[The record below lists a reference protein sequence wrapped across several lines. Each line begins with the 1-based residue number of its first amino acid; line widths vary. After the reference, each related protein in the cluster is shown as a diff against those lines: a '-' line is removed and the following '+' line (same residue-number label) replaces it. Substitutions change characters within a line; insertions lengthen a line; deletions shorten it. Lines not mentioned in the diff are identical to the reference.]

1 MKNLLLILALFV
13 GNSFADAESLESK
26 IISLAKTTS
35 PEEIENFSSL
45 FSPKIDKTKTIMFF
59 YFGVKDG
66 QQLEDTAIRLS
77 ETFPS
82 TSVIDE
88 DVLLNFLYLESE
100 GKKFGLSAKEYAA
113 IYESFVQFNYE
124 SGNKYN
130 GQVKNENT
138 LHGKGTFTW
147 SDGKKYVGDFKEG
160 TNEGK
165 GTFYWPDGDKYV
177 GDFKKGKSDGKG
189 TYTWSDGKKYVGDF
203 KENLRSGKGTMTWP
217 DGKKYV
223 GDFKEGKRDGKGTTT
238 FPNGDKYVGDYKK
251 DERTGKGSFTWS
263 DGEKYVGDFVDGW
276 RTGKGTHTLL
286 NGDVYEGEQKKNIRH
301 GFGKY
306 TFADGSVLEGFWENG
321 ANPKK
326 VEARNKKQFVPY
338 AVCLGGNKEPQIKT
352 LINLFSS
359 NNNPAAVSYMLDVGC
374 NNSWGT
380 PIPGKDLEEFTRN
393 RNFVGVKSKEYMSGI
408 GWIYAMIQV
417 DDWDSY

>member
-13 GNSFADAESLESK
+13 GNSFANAEWLESELNS
-26 IISLAKTTS
+26 IGMTTENFTS
-35 PEEIENFSSL
+35 IFPSEEIENFSSL
-45 FSPKIDKTKTIMFF
+45 FSPKIDKTKTLMFF

-66 QQLEDTAIRLS
+66 QQLEDTAMRLS

-82 TSVIDE
+82 IMDIDE
-88 DVLLNFLYLESE
+88 DVLLNFLAIESQ

-113 IYESFVQFNYE
+113 IYQSFVQLTWK
-124 SGNKYN
+124 SGKKYN
-130 GQVKNENT
+130 GQVQNENIP
-138 LHGKGTFTW
+138 HGKGI
-147 SDGKKYVGDFKEG
+147 
-160 TNEGK
+160 
-165 GTFYWPDGDKYV
+165 
-177 GDFKKGKSDGKG
+177 
-189 TYTWSDGKKYVGDF
+189 
-203 KENLRSGKGTMTWP
+203 MTWP
-217 DGKKYV
+217 DGKRYT

-238 FPNGDKYVGDYKK
+238 FPNGNKYVGDYKK
-251 DERTGKGSFTWS
+251 DERNGKGTFTWS
-263 DGEKYVGDFVDGW
+263 NGSNYVGDFVDGW
-276 RTGKGTHTLL
+276 RTGKGTQTYI
-286 NGDVYEGEQKKNIRH
+286 NGDIYVGEQKNSKFH

-306 TFADGSVLEGFWENG
+306 TYADGSVSEGIWENG
-321 ANPKK
+321 ASPEE

-393 RNFVGVKSKEYMSGI
+393 RNFVGVKSKEFMSGI

-417 DDWDSY
+417 DDWDSF